1 MAKPTTSIALN
12 TRAEELKAQLIK
24 SKAERAK
31 ARTTPKAD
39 TAATNTLD
47 PTSQEMASLFRGSP
61 TKPRNQSKGHM
72 VNSTVFPTTP
82 ENIKGIHLAN
92 SGPMS
97 TQNENSAGGIATEP
111 RAHRDQ
117 VTKLIATYRAAAGE
131 KFNGHQGASRL
142 PTSSIRP
149 LPNAVGAVPNNAQS
163 KGSQTKFNLVH
174 SKSATSQA
182 KATQDIEQKSAIS
195 KESPEIIQAKE
206 VVPEVAGEEILPS
219 GPSFVEKQDLIKSR
233 SSTTMQDSKPVPR
246 YGFPGSSGSNANMI
260 DKPRRDICDKDKDT
274 SNAKDSTDIIHSPK
288 EDKHTLLRK
297 VLLSNGDL
305 RDWLKLTKWDN
316 LGYRKRALERH
327 RSIIAIDTEK
337 ARLLES
343 VAKIDV
349 LNKEKSK
356 LVAQITDDEKGF
368 GDSSPGDP
376 SAISTTRDIGGCN
389 ADSADHF
396 DQATKSAVA
405 SATLRKRSFSSFTNA
420 NRIPLQPNSRRS
432 HAGDARQSSPSN
444 SRNGPSH
451 QRHQDHRHSR
461 EDRGRSHER
470 RNYPGPR
477 DMSPSLKAFLEREDA
492 REAREAEARH
502 HNTKFHSNQRENHR
516 PYGEYR
522 GQYRGQNR
530 GRGRGYFN
538 EHR

>member
-1 MAKPTTSIALN
+1 MN